1 MRLPRRSTFIFAG
14 FMVIAAQAI
23 SPASAQQ
30 LQDYSKGKGQ
40 FPNLIGPY
48 TGRDVPPPV
57 TSNTA
62 RIDQLIHDG
71 KLTLSLD
78 DSIAL
83 ALENN
88 LDIAIARYNL
98 SIADTDILKAKAGS
112 QISGVNTGLVQGTPG
127 GGVGTTSAGGIGT
140 STTGATG
147 GGAGGTTA
155 GSGGAGSGTS
165 GLVQSTVGSGP
176 PIGSFDP
183 QITAGLSIE
192 HLTQPTASPFAG
204 AANLAQNT
212 GVANIGYQQYF
223 PSGTQLA
230 VTFNNNRQ
238 TTNSFFTALNPI
250 LNNSMRLQFTQH
262 VLQGLSFN
270 ANRRFIKIAKN
281 NREISDVSFRNQVIN
296 TVSQVENIY
305 WDLVSAYEDVK
316 VKERSVALANKT
328 LSDNE
333 KQVRVGTLAPIE
345 VVRAQS
351 QVSASQQ
358 DLIISQTNLEL
369 QELLMKNA
377 ITRSMTDPMLANA
390 RVVPIDTMTLPANE
404 PVQPVQDLINDA
416 LSHRP
421 EVAQSRIDLAN
432 REITK
437 KSTRNLLLPSVDL
450 VASYGSSAL
459 AGVTNPLSICGANPR
474 NASFCVPANQ
484 VRTPTGF
491 TDSFSDLFGYNNPD
505 YLVGFNI
512 NIPLRN
518 RSAQATQVR
527 SELEYRQSQL
537 LLLQLQNQIGIQV
550 RNAQF
555 TVQQNRA
562 RVDAAKKAELLAAQ
576 SLDAEQKKYALGAS
590 TNTLVLGT
598 QRDLTQAQSN
608 TVAALAAYEKSRVEL
623 DRVTGLTLT
632 HNGILMADAET
643 GKVQNMPHVPDVT
656 PRTNENQISPE
667 ITQPQTAPQSGLPQ
681 GNEPVNPGS
690 NPASEA
696 NPPAAAPPQAG
707 APPNTA
713 PTSTPGNSQPTSPA
727 AGTNPATPFP
737 PPATQNPAGAPQP
750 AAPPAQNTPPP
761 ELR

>member
-1 MRLPRRSTFIFAG
+1 MRFPGRAISVFAG
-14 FMVIAAQAI
+14 LALLAVQVFPPAA
-23 SPASAQQ
+23 AQQ
-30 LQDYSKGKGQ
+30 LQDYSKGTPQ
-40 FPNLIGPY
+40 LPNFFAPY
-48 TGRDVPPPV
+48 RGHEVPPPV
-57 TSNTA
+57 MANTA

-78 DSIAL
+78 DAIAL

-112 QISGVNTGLVQGTPG
+112 QIFGVNTGLVQGTPG

-147 GGAGGTTA
+147 GGAGGTST
-155 GSGGAGSGTS
+155 GSGGAGTGTS
-165 GLVQSTVGSGP
+165 GLVQSTIGSGP

-204 AANLAQNT
+204 ASNLAQNT
-212 GVANIGYQQYF
+212 GVANFGYQQYF

-238 TTNSFFTALNPI
+238 TTNSFFTALSPI
-250 LNNSMRLQFTQH
+250 LNNSMRVQFTQH
-262 VLQGLSFN
+262 LLQGLSFN
-270 ANRRFIKIAKN
+270 ANRRFLKIAKN

-316 VKERSVALANKT
+316 VKERSVALADKT

-351 QVSASQQ
+351 QVAASQQ

-369 QELLMKNA
+369 QELLIKNA
-377 ITRSMTDPMLANA
+377 ITRSMTDAVLANA
-390 RVVPIDTMTLPANE
+390 RVVPTDTMTLPTNE

-437 KSTRNLLLPSVDL
+437 RSARNALLPSVDL
-450 VASYGSSAL
+450 VAFYGASAL
-459 AGVTNPLSICGANPR
+459 SGVTNPLSVCGANPR
-474 NASFCVPANQ
+474 NASFCVPATQ
-484 VRTPTGF
+484 VRPATGF

-505 YLVGFNI
+505 YLVGFNV

-527 SELEYRQSQL
+527 SDLEYRQAQL

-562 RVDAAKKAELLAAQ
+562 RVDAAKKAEVLAAQ
-576 SLDAEQKKYALGAS
+576 SLDAEQRKYALGAS

-632 HNGILMADAET
+632 HNGILMADAEN

-667 ITQPQTAPQSGLPQ
+667 IRQPSTAPQGAAPQ
-681 GNEPVNPGS
+681 ENAPANPG
-690 NPASEA
+690 A
-696 NPPAAAPPQAG
+696 NPPAGTSPPASLPAPG
-707 APPNTA
+707 APPA
-713 PTSTPGNSQPTSPA
+713 ATPGQETPPA
-727 AGTNPATPFP
+727 PRQNLPGATQP
-737 PPATQNPAGAPQP
+737 PP
-750 AAPPAQNTPPP
+750 PPQNTPPP

>member
-1 MRLPRRSTFIFAG
+1 MMEKNAMRLSRSPITIFAG
-14 FMVIAAQAI
+14 VMLLAAQLLP
-23 SPASAQQ
+23 PAAAQQ
-30 LQDYSKGKGQ
+30 FQDYSKGKAQ
-40 FPNLIGPY
+40 LPNLIAPY
-48 TGRDVPPPV
+48 TARDVPPPV
-57 TSNTA
+57 TANTA
-62 RIDQLIHDG
+62 RIDQLIRDG

-78 DSIAL
+78 DAIAL

-165 GLVQSTVGSGP
+165 GLVQSTIGSGP
-176 PIGSFDP
+176 PIGSYDP
-183 QITAGLSIE
+183 QITAGMSIE

-204 AANLAQNT
+204 ASNLAQNT
-212 GVANIGYQQYF
+212 GVVNVGFQQYF
-223 PSGTQLA
+223 PTGTQLA
-230 VTFNNNRQ
+230 MTFDNNRQ

-262 VLQGLSFN
+262 LLQGLSLN
-270 ANRRFIKIAKN
+270 ANRRFLKIAKN

-296 TVSQVENIY
+296 TVSQIENIY

-316 VKERSVALANKT
+316 VKERSVALAEKT

-351 QVSASQQ
+351 QVAASQQ

-369 QELLMKNA
+369 QELLIKNA
-377 ITRSMTDPMLANA
+377 ITRSMTDPLLANA
-390 RVVPIDTMTLPANE
+390 RVVPTDTMTLPTTE

-416 LSHRP
+416 FSHRP

-437 KSTRNLLLPSVDL
+437 KSTRNALLPSVDL
-450 VASYGSSAL
+450 VAFYGASSL
-459 AGVTNPLSICGANPR
+459 GGVTNPLSICGANPR

-484 VRTPTGF
+484 VRPATGF
-491 TDSFSDLFGYNNPD
+491 TDSFSNLFGYNNPD
-505 YLVGFNI
+505 YLVGFNV

-562 RVDAAKKAELLAAQ
+562 RVDAAKKAEVLAVQ
-576 SLDAEQKKYALGAS
+576 SLGAEQKKYALGAS

-632 HNGILMADAET
+632 HNGILMADAES
-643 GKVQNMPHVPDVT
+643 GKVQNMPHVPGVT

-667 ITQPQTAPQSGLPQ
+667 ITQPQSGMPQ
-681 GNEPVNPGS
+681 GNGPASPNPGTNPIPGTES
-690 NPASEA
+690 NSPAPPSTGDSGGSTPPA
-696 NPPAAAPPQAG
+696 AVTNPPAG
-707 APPNTA
+707 AQNPSGMP
-713 PTSTPGNSQPTSPA
+713 QPTE
-727 AGTNPATPFP
+727 
-737 PPATQNPAGAPQP
+737 
-750 AAPPAQNTPPP
+750 PPAQNTPPP